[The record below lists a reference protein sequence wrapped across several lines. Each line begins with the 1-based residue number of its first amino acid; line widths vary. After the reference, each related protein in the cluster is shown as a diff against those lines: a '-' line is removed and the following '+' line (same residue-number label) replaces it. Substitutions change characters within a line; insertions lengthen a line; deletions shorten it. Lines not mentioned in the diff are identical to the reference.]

1 MCQER
6 DSDVVKG
13 VLPYW
18 SKIYCKISVVRRFFF
33 PPSPLMAHTRHHFVC
48 LQEVQ
53 LRNNFGV
60 AQAGSR
66 SAYQGGDP
74 TSV

>member
-18 SKIYCKISVVRRFFF
+18 SKIYCKISVVRCF
-33 PPSPLMAHTRHHFVC
+33 LC
-48 LQEVQ
+48 
-53 LRNNFGV
+53 
-60 AQAGSR
+60 
-66 SAYQGGDP
+66 
-74 TSV
+74 

>member
-18 SKIYCKISVVRRFFF
+18 SKIYCKISVVRRFFCTV
-33 PPSPLMAHTRHHFVC
+33 MTHTHGTLFC
-48 LQEVQ
+48 L
-53 LRNNFGV
+53 F
-60 AQAGSR
+60 
-66 SAYQGGDP
+66 
-74 TSV
+74 T